1 MPMSLKN
8 ARIISILFHPVC
20 MLVYMLLFALQLQ
33 IQQTVLSLPHLLWLY
48 GMLLA
53 GYIILPAITVF
64 LLYKLRII
72 KSLKLDNKQDN
83 AIAYLIFALFY
94 YLCFQSVSFYA
105 IYPLIQIYMLIPIL
119 ITASY
124 LIIHLFYNIN
134 AHALFIGA
142 IIGFFIGLGYY
153 IQQNNIWI
161 ILILICISGWMLSA
175 QMIINKHSSLQIYSG
190 FFVGLSE
197 LILLFMF
204 LA

>member
-1 MPMSLKN
+1 
-8 ARIISILFHPVC
+8 

-142 IIGFFIGLGYY
+142 IIGFYRLRVLHTTKQHLDYTDIDMYQRVDVKCSNDY
-153 IQQNNIWI
+153 
-161 ILILICISGWMLSA
+161 
-175 QMIINKHSSLQIYSG
+175 K
-190 FFVGLSE
+190 
-197 LILLFMF
+197 
-204 LA
+204 